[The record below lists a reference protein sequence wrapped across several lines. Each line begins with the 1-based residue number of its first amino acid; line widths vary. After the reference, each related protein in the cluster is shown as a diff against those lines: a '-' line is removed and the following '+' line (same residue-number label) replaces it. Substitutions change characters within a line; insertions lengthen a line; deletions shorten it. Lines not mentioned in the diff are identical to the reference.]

1 MPHRKVTDTANRT
14 WDVWEVI
21 PSNVAEKVEERRRQ
35 LRISPPPQTPPIR
48 VPQKLEQGWLAF
60 QCEAERRRIT
70 PIPVS
75 WSTMS
80 DAELLGLLAQAT
92 RMNDA
97 RT

>member
-1 MPHRKVTDTANRT
+1 MPHRKITDAAKRT

-21 PSNVAEKVEERRRQ
+21 PSSVAETIEERRRQ
-35 LRISPPPQTPPIR
+35 ARTSPAPMGPPIR
-48 VPQKLEQGWLAF
+48 VPPKLEQGWLAF

-70 PIPVS
+70 PIPAG
-75 WSTMS
+75 WSTLS
-80 DAELLGLLAQAT
+80 DDELLELLDVAV

>member
-1 MPHRKVTDTANRT
+1 MPHRKITDGAKRT

-21 PSNVAEKVEERRRQ
+21 PSSVAEKVEERRRQ
-35 LRISPPPQTPPIR
+35 ARTSPPPQAPPIR

-70 PIPVS
+70 PIPVN

-80 DAELLGLLAQAT
+80 DAELVELLAVAT

>member
-35 LRISPPPQTPPIR
+35 ARTSPPPKAAPIR
-48 VPQKLEQGWLAF
+48 VPQTLEQGWLAF

-70 PIPVS
+70 PIPAG

-80 DAELLGLLAQAT
+80 DAELVALLGVAT